1 MSSAKGQ
8 RDKRDRSAITAT
20 PPQSFIDPP
29 LTPPPTEEHQSA
41 RVASIL
47 HTFRE
52 IWCGQHAYLKPWTPL
67 PLSYREYLHLQRALE
82 KDRHLDDFVHNKFRY
97 DYDPYAQ
104 QLIIRMP
111 SCLHERMVTQLRT
124 DIGRQ
129 LGDLIHSSAGGEGGR
144 FAQGIA
150 DAGSSTILFE
160 PDTDVP
166 VQARREPDISFQHV
180 DAKYPGVIIEVSY
193 SQKMKDLPHLADD
206 YLLGSDGSIRAMVGL
221 NVEYHGSKK
230 ATISVWRPAYVE
242 GEEGKLEFQAVQ
254 TVQEE
259 VIRNED
265 GTPSNTS
272 VGLRLEL
279 QDFAHNELINARLTE
294 QRNRLIPI
302 SITPA
307 ALCEFLAN
315 AERFARG
322 PNTSSV
328 SIESTVRA
336 GVKKRRLTKR

>member
-82 KDRHLDDFVHNKFRY
+82 KDRHLDDFVHNKFR
-97 DYDPYAQ
+97 
-104 QLIIRMP
+104 
-111 SCLHERMVTQLRT
+111 
-124 DIGRQ
+124 
-129 LGDLIHSSAGGEGGR
+129 SAGGEGGR

-206 YLLGSDGSIRAMVGL
+206 YLLGSDGSIRAM
-221 NVEYHGSKK
+221 
-230 ATISVWRPAYVE
+230 
-242 GEEGKLEFQAVQ
+242 
-254 TVQEE
+254 